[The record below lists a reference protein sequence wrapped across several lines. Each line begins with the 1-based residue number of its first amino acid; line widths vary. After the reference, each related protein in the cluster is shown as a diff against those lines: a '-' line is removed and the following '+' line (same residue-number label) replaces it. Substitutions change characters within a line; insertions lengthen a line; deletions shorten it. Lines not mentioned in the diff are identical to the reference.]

1 MLAMLHLIRF
11 STSSE
16 SNSELAWFV
25 KTGGIKGDLG
35 PQTTI
40 NWFRIEKFYGDYKL
54 VFCPSVCKFCKV
66 LCIDVGIFVNGGVW
80 HLALSDV
87 TFNVTF
93 LKG

>member
-1 MLAMLHLIRF
+1 WKLDNFDAILGQ
-11 STSSE
+11 
-16 SNSELAWFV
+16 WFV
-25 KTGGIKGDLG
+25 KTGGIEGNLG

-54 VFCPSVCKFCKV
+54 VFCPLVCKFCKV

-93 LKG
+93 LNG